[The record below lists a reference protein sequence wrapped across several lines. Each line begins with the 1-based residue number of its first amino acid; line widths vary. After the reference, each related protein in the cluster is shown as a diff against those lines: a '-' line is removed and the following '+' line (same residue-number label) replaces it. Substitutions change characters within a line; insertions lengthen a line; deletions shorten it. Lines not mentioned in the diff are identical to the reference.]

1 MQNRRH
7 PAYIGYNSYY
17 RCLGGH
23 GSYPG
28 SAADL
33 FFLFGYE

>member
-7 PAYIGYNSYY
+7 PVYIGYY